1 MRTIIIDDIKQAVKD
16 LNERLDR
23 FSEVEVV
30 AVEHSGLDGLARVSE
45 LRRGLL
51 FLGVQLPGICGL
63 VFLGGLDF
71 CTSGSCGVVVCT
83 A

>member
-1 MRTIIIDDIKQAVKD
+1 MRTIIIDDNKQAVKD

-45 LRRGLL
+45 LQPDLL
-51 FLGVQLPGICGL
+51 FLDVQLPIFPVWISWTDWISLPMAVAGW
-63 VFLGGLDF
+63 
-71 CTSGSCGVVVCT
+71 
-83 A
+83 